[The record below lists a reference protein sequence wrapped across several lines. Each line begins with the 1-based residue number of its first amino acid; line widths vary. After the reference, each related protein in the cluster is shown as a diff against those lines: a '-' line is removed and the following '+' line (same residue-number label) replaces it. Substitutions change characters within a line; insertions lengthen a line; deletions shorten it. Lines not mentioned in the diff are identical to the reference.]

1 MSILGDQELLG
12 ELGVIDSGARAAS
25 AIALRTT
32 VAYRIPAELLATSCQ
47 SQVRSVTASC
57 VVSFGL
63 FAKTA
68 GSWSSSDRNASS
80 EPLLV
85 PSQRIPEVLQR
96 TSQGE
101 LAALMGISRQ
111 SLNQTLRA
119 WEREGLIDRANGHMQ
134 VTDLDALRQR
144 YLAG

>member
-1 MSILGDQELLG
+1 MRGLVWVVRKDSRQL
-12 ELGVIDSGARAAS
+12 VIERSQRLERAVARA
-25 AIALRTT
+25 L
-32 VAYRIPAELLATSCQ
+32 AE
-47 SQVRSVTASC
+47 
-57 VVSFGL
+57 
-63 FAKTA
+63 
-68 GSWSSSDRNASS
+68 D
-80 EPLLV
+80 
-85 PSQRIPEVLQR
+85 PEVLQR